1 MMSTARMCSVLLFG
15 SVCQLIGQSPE
26 AVSGFFEGK
35 QVVVKL
41 DMPGTQQGV
50 DVYPQRP
57 QALDLKSY
65 SSRLKKFGTALRNG
79 DSVMVTKIKVKDNNI
94 EFQLAGGGYGTASD
108 DTDTSVHFT
117 PSEKSSREKSLEDRL
132 KSETDRDRRRSLQR
146 ELDDLRSWREQRD
159 QRDRTAAADAAEFKK
174 QRIDASRQQGGSRFN
189 IRFEPRRP
197 VDEITPQTIM
207 AALAPY
213 ATFPPGTFG
222 SSEGSRF
229 GGTGTSKPPGPLVA
243 PQPNAA
249 DPVRSLKKGLTLE
262 QVEAL
267 FGQPIET
274 HDRSQSGLK
283 VTTCTF
289 QSVDATV
296 QGDFVNGVLV
306 QYTLS
311 SR

>member
-1 MMSTARMCSVLLFG
+1 MNTAWVCSVLVFG
-15 SVCQLIGQSPE
+15 SVYQLTGQSPE
-26 AVSGFFEGK
+26 AVSSFFEGK
-35 QVVVKL
+35 QVLVKL

-79 DSVMVTKIKVKDNNI
+79 DSVMITKVKVKDNNI

-117 PSEKSSREKSLEDRL
+117 PSEKSGREKALEDRL
-132 KSETDRDRRRSLQR
+132 RSETDRDRRRSLQR
-146 ELDDLRSWREQRD
+146 ELDGLRSWGEQRD
-159 QRDRTAAADAAEFKK
+159 QRGRAAAEDAAEFKK
-174 QRIDASRQQGGSRFN
+174 QRIYTSRQQGGSRFN
-189 IRFEPRRP
+189 IRLEPRRP

-213 ATFPPGTFG
+213 VTFPPDTFG
-222 SSEGSRF
+222 PSEGNRSADAGASNF
-229 GGTGTSKPPGPLVA
+229 PGPSTA
-243 PQPNAA
+243 PQPNAP

-262 QVEAL
+262 QVKDL

-274 HDRSQSGLK
+274 HDRLQGGLK

-289 QSVDATV
+289 QSKDATV